1 LKGTVS
7 ASIFIG
13 QRSNDT
19 QEYCSNI
26 TVERNIIR
34 NAQDYELETPI
45 RIDVVENVEVFY
57 NYLEGFAS
65 HSEEYGIHFEISPK
79 GVINIH
85 DNIIAFGTLANEASG
100 SHIDYGVTT
109 TPTINYHHNTFFNL
123 TADLNGDTDSVS
135 HTFIDNLSYQ
145 CTYYDETGSAN
156 FIGDPSFI
164 DGNPI
169 KQTQMSVPTL
179 HDFDSYYNQLINPFR
194 LVAGSLADGYG
205 YRFDLASSTDDTTKP
220 SFEIYPNPATNYIT
234 INTDK
239 KVGNISIY
247 NQLGQMV
254 LTKTIIDDKLNI
266 TRLKNGIYFVILEIN
281 GFNTSQK
288 LIVSR

>member
-1 LKGTVS
+1 
-7 ASIFIG
+7 
-13 QRSNDT
+13 
-19 QEYCSNI
+19 
-26 TVERNIIR
+26 
-34 NAQDYELETPI
+34 
-45 RIDVVENVEVFY
+45 
-57 NYLEGFAS
+57 
-65 HSEEYGIHFEISPK
+65 
-79 GVINIH
+79 
-85 DNIIAFGTLANEASG
+85 
-100 SHIDYGVTT
+100 
-109 TPTINYHHNTFFNL
+109 
-123 TADLNGDTDSVS
+123 
-135 HTFIDNLSYQ
+135 
-145 CTYYDETGSAN
+145 
-156 FIGDPSFI
+156 
-164 DGNPI
+164 
-169 KQTQMSVPTL
+169 MSVPTL